1 MNKFAN
7 LWPDVLGVEE
17 PQRDLGYA
25 PTVGLAEMVLNVVEA
40 HETRNIMT
48 AQSFKSIDR
57 RSAGKITRDDFEN
70 HVRQYLVLGREGYQ
84 MTGQEY
90 VSDFVDELME
100 ELDTNRDGVVSWGT
114 FSEWSRR
121 NSLEKEMWKQIHSKQ
136 AAEESDERVTM
147 QSRIDELEALVKKL
161 A

>member
-1 MNKFAN
+1 
-7 LWPDVLGVEE
+7 
-17 PQRDLGYA
+17 
-25 PTVGLAEMVLNVVEA
+25 
-40 HETRNIMT
+40 
-48 AQSFKSIDR
+48 
-57 RSAGKITRDDFEN
+57 
-70 HVRQYLVLGREGYQ
+70 

-90 VSDFVDELME
+90 VSDFVDELMD